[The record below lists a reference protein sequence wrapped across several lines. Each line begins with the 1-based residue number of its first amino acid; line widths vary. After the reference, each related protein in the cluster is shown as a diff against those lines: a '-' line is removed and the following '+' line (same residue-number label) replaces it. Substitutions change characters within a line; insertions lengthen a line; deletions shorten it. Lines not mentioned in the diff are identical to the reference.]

1 MYLETH
7 RSKHVFVVKHLEHL
21 YACAALEECHL
32 EAQDHFA
39 AAFGGWSDQKL
50 NARCKIVQSRRLFPQ
65 LGSESTTH
73 RMSKRP
79 TPGSGLRGIE
89 LIKAISTL
97 EELEKLSQEE
107 EMGEAVGEGVEASQG
122 LAAKVIS
129 DKIAD
134 LIATLK
140 VKAEGPLVGRT
151 GFFPSSNFLISYGSP
166 FPSPA

>member
-1 MYLETH
+1 
-7 RSKHVFVVKHLEHL
+7 V
-21 YACAALEECHL
+21 HL

-39 AAFGGWSDQKL
+39 TAFGWAEKVEWGGPQA
-50 NARCKIVQSRRLFPQ
+50 ARFKVVDYSR
-65 LGSESTTH
+65 GSMRFESTTD

-79 TPGSGLRGIE
+79 TPGLGLRGIE

-97 EELEKLSQEE
+97 EELEKLSQEDE
-107 EMGEAVGEGVEASQG
+107 IGEAVGEGVEASQG

-140 VKAEGPLVGRT
+140 AKAEGPLVGGT
-151 GFFPSSNFLISYGSP
+151 GLIPSSNFLISYGSP